1 MSHISPDLSTEKTPP
16 NVRFLATKKW
26 SENIYLLPSFSYKKI
41 ELFFQCQQNCSR
53 CLDFCTHTQKCAR
66 LYSCCQTLG
75 NMCYTIGSGC
85 TCFLTAVDAVFR
97 IVDTVDGASCSC
109 LHNPKMWAIPAV
121 ASCRAVLAAAMNVVN
136 AAMLL
141 AALLAQH
148 VSCAIPSKACFIL
161 GVDAVES
168 NLSWTCWH

>member
-1 MSHISPDLSTEKTPP
+1 MSGFWLYQKLKKCKWEYLFVTFIRKKSSYFFSAKRIAQDAWTFAHIPK
-16 NVRFLATKKW
+16 NVLV
-26 SENIYLLPSFSYKKI
+26 
-41 ELFFQCQQNCSR
+41 
-53 CLDFCTHTQKCAR
+53 

-75 NMCYTIGSGC
+75 NMCYTVGSGC